1 MQRVTTVLNHA
12 GFRRYAANIS
22 WLMGE
27 KILRMSVGLFVG
39 IWVARYLGPKQFG
52 LLNYAQSL
60 VFLFTTIA
68 TLGLDGI
75 VVRELVKDES
85 RRDKLMGSAF
95 GLKLF
100 GAIIILPLLAL
111 AVQLTSNDAYT
122 NLLVFI
128 IASSAI
134 FQSFNIIDFYFQSK
148 VLSRYVAWAN
158 AIALVISSTI
168 KIALI
173 LNEAPLTAFAILVTF
188 DGLVLAVGLAYFYA
202 KSHRQRLLAWR
213 FEWQT
218 AKGLLKD
225 SWPLILSSFAVSIY
239 MKIDQ
244 VMIKEMLNAEA
255 VGQYAAAV
263 RLSEA
268 WYFVPMAVASSLFPA
283 IVNAKKQNEHL
294 YHSRLQR
301 LYTLMVGMAI
311 AIAIPTTFLSDWLV
325 NLLYGAQYIQ
335 ASGVLIIHIWAGVFV
350 FLAVASGKYLTV
362 ENMVMKVFYRNISG
376 VIVNIVLNIALIP
389 IVGINGAA
397 IAVLASWMVS
407 GYLYDFFDQDTR
419 MMFKMKSRAIV
430 AYDLFFN
437 INNYK
442 H

>member
-12 GFRRYAANIS
+12 GFRRYAANTS

-60 VFLFTTIA
+60 VFLFTAIA

-85 RRDKLMGSAF
+85 RRDKLMGSVF

-100 GAIIILPLLAL
+100 GAIMILPLLAL

-122 NLLVFI
+122 NLLIFI

-134 FQSFNIIDFYFQSK
+134 FQSFNVIDLHFQSK
-148 VLSRYVAWAN
+148 VLSKYVAWAN
-158 AIALVISSTI
+158 AIALSISSAI

-173 LNEAPLTAFAILVTF
+173 LNEAPLTAFAILVSF
-188 DGLVLAVGLAYFYA
+188 DALVLTAGLIYFYTKA
-202 KSHRQRLLAWR
+202 DRQRFLAWR

-225 SWPLILSSFAVSIY
+225 SWPLILSGLVVSVY

-244 VMIKEMLNAEA
+244 VMIKEMLDAEA

-268 WYFVPMAVASSLFPA
+268 WYFIPMSVANSLFPA
-283 IVNAKKQNEHL
+283 IVNAKKQSEQL

-301 LYTLMVGMAI
+301 LYTLMIWMAI
-311 AIAIPTTFLSDWLV
+311 AIAVPTTFLGDWLV
-325 NLLYGAQYIQ
+325 NLLYGAQYAQ
-335 ASGVLIIHIWAGVFV
+335 TSGVLIIHIWTGVFV
-350 FLAVASGKYLTV
+350 FLTVASGKYLTA
-362 ENMVMKVFYRNISG
+362 ENMVLKAFYRNVSG
-376 VIVNIVLNIALIP
+376 AIVNIGMNTVLIHAI
-389 IVGINGAA
+389 GIKGAA
-397 IAVLASWMVS
+397 ISSLASWMAS
-407 GYLYDFFDQDTR
+407 GYLYDFFDKDTK
-419 MMFKMKSRAIV
+419 MMFKMKSRAI
-430 AYDLFFN
+430 LFFWFPDYT
-437 INNYK
+437 INNK
-442 H
+442 